1 MTQSK
6 KDLPDEVE
14 LIEDPEDQKDRETTS
29 EAEKEAKWYVIHTYS
44 GYENKVQTKIQMIIE
59 NQTHETIF
67 DVRVPTEQVVE
78 NKNGERVV
86 KERKILPGYVIVK
99 MIITPQSW
107 YLVRNTQGVTGFV
120 GSANTPVP
128 LTPAEIAQFGVREQ
142 VRHRNLEVS
151 PGDKVQIIYG
161 PFAGFTADVEE
172 VNQEKQI
179 IRGLITMFGRETSVE
194 LSFDDVEVD

>member
-6 KDLPDEVE
+6 NNLPEDVE
-14 LIEDPEDQKDRETTS
+14 IIEDPQDKEDQEIVS

-59 NQTHETIF
+59 NQTKETIF
-67 DVRVPTEQVVE
+67 DVRVPTEKVVE

-142 VRHRNLEVS
+142 VRHRTLEVKA
-151 PGDKVQIIYG
+151 GDKVQIIYG
-161 PFAGFTADVEE
+161 PFAGFIAEVEE
-172 VNQEKQI
+172 VNQEKEVV
-179 IRGLITMFGRETSVE
+179 RGLINMFGRETSVE
-194 LSFDDVEVD
+194 LSFDDVEVE